1 MGAANSAK
9 QVVKSVK
16 EFVAYL
22 RRLKRDLADIK
33 EAIQNGDTER
43 AVELLEA
50 LEDDTQKDIET

>member
-1 MGAANSAK
+1 M
-9 QVVKSVK
+9 K